1 MSVRDLT
8 WVPCALLLLACAG
21 CKEGGPATSGYLAKP
36 QEGRVRLVVLPFE
49 SASLQSENAGQIVG
63 QEMVTALLATGMF
76 DVADPGAVY
85 QAMVDAGLR
94 NGNGYGLGPAALE
107 KLQEKLG
114 PVRVFLVGIVQ
125 EFGEVRVGP
134 ASYPS
139 ISINAR
145 LLDGQTG
152 AILWSGSVSRTGA
165 DTEKF
170 FGLGAVHSTGRLSRI
185 AVRDLVG
192 SVNRRELAKILQ
204 ASSEAAPSAAQMHA
218 LPAPSLRRTGT
229 ERYFDESASYP
240 EAALRSLPVDV
251 AGMTKGSV
259 EYREHH
265 YSIVETSYQAQ
276 NTTIGVRLV
285 DYRKASVARDFVK
298 LDHPD
303 EAEETFSGLPA
314 YAAPSPAQT
323 PGGYHLDIAVGRF
336 GLFAQGPSGKKAE
349 IETVARALIDAM
361 Q

>member
-1 MSVRDLT
+1 MRNLIWIS
-8 WVPCALLLLACAG
+8 CALLLLACAG
-21 CKEGGPATSGYLAKP
+21 CKEGGPATSGYLAKT

-49 SASLQSENAGQIVG
+49 SAGLQSENAGQIVS

-94 NGNGYGLGPAALE
+94 NGNGYGLGPAAMD

-170 FGLGAVHSTGRLSRI
+170 FGLGAVHSTGRLARI

-204 ASSEAAPSAAQMHA
+204 ASPGAAPSAAQAHA
-218 LPAPSLRRTGT
+218 LPTSSLRRTGT
-229 ERYFDESASYP
+229 ERYFDENASYP
-240 EAALRSLPVDV
+240 EAALRGLLVDI
-251 AGMTKGSV
+251 AGMTRSAV
-259 EYREHH
+259 DYREHH
-265 YSIVETSYQAQ
+265 YSIVEASYQTQ
-276 NTTIGVRLV
+276 NTTIGIKLI
-285 DYRKASVARDFVK
+285 DYRKASAAKDFVK

-303 EAEETFSGLPA
+303 EAEGTFEGLPA
-314 YAAPSPAQT
+314 YAAPSPAQR
-323 PGGYHLDIAVGRF
+323 PGGYHLDVAVGRF
-336 GLFAQGPSGKKAE
+336 GLYAQGPSERKTE